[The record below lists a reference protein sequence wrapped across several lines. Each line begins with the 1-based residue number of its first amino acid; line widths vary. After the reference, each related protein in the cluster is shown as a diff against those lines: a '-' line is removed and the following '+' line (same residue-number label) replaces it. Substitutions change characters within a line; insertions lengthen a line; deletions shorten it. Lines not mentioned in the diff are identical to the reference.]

1 MKIYILLA
9 IPFMAFASTVNLN
22 EILQK
27 LKYEHPMAKSIQ
39 AYEYAYSAENRV
51 KSASK
56 PLQLSTQAT
65 SAKPNLGKS
74 QYEYSVKVQQKILNP
89 SVKRSIIKS
98 TAYQNDAEILKLKHD
113 FLILENNIRLLYHI
127 NCLDKRI
134 IKQYK
139 TSYLAFK
146 NLYTKKEK
154 AYKYGEI
161 SKKELIQLQ
170 IELDRLQSEYKHYE
184 SEEKTS
190 RDNLQSNILLPYF
203 EGKMLSCKDTYAVTD
218 ELLLNNTQ
226 ESLQER
232 SLNKKIKSVESD
244 FSRYN
249 ALFDSFTL
257 SASYDDEI
265 GTKRYIV
272 GLSVPLNFTTSLNRE
287 NRAVALHKKSAFEYE
302 KEGLRL
308 KRASKIKL
316 LKKQLL
322 QNSQDI
328 RLVTSM
334 LKRYEDELMPL
345 IKRGYHL
352 GENSAIEYLLS
363 QREMWKYKKD
373 LIQHYKN
380 YYKTLFQL
388 YSVLEIKDS
397 L

>member
-39 AYEYAYSAENRV
+39 AYEYAYSAENKA
-51 KSASK
+51 KSSNKA
-56 PLQLSTQAT
+56 LELSTQAAN
-65 SAKPNLGKS
+65 AKPDLGGSK
-74 QYEYSVKVQQKILNP
+74 YEYSIKIQQEIINP
-89 SVKRSIIKS
+89 SVKRSILKS
-98 TAYQNDAEILKLKHD
+98 TAYKNDAEILKLKHD
-113 FLILENNIRLLYHI
+113 FLILENDVRLLYHI
-127 NCLDKRI
+127 NCLDQRI
-134 IKQYK
+134 IEQYK

-146 NLYTKKEK
+146 NLYIKKEK

-190 RDNLQSNILLPYF
+190 RDNLQSKVLLPYF
-203 EGKMLSCKDTYAVTD
+203 EEKTLSCTDTYAVTD
-218 ELLLNNTQ
+218 ELLLNNPK
-226 ESLQER
+226 ESLQEQ
-232 SLNKKIKSVESD
+232 SLNKKIQSVKND
-244 FSRYN
+244 FNRYN
-249 ALFDSFTL
+249 TLFDSFTL

-265 GTKRYIV
+265 GAKRYIL
-272 GLSVPLNFTTSLNRE
+272 GLSVPLNFTTSLSRE
-287 NRAVALHKKSAFEYE
+287 NRAVALHKRTAFEYE
-302 KEGLRL
+302 KEALRL
-308 KRASKIKL
+308 ERASKIKL

-334 LKRYEDELMPL
+334 LKKYEDELMPL
-345 IKRGYHL
+345 IEKGYHL

-380 YYKTLFQL
+380 YYKTLFEL